1 MSKMLLVS
9 ILATSLESH
18 WNVTVFK
25 PFGSYS
31 LFPCFEAVHLRINNK
46 LALIWEL
53 RRIILVVRGDGF
65 SYGYYMFRKYVFI
78 YHRIK
83 AVSLLKDALKE
94 KKINPESAMLFQVW
108 FFFFLWI
115 YHILWY
121 MWKLINIVCL
131 YDLVLV
137 FWSRFSISSY

>member
-25 PFGSYS
+25 PFGSYA

-46 LALIWEL
+46 LAFIWEL

-94 KKINPESAMLFQVW
+94 KKKNLNLQCF
-108 FFFFLWI
+108 FRFDFFFLWI

>member
-25 PFGSYS
+25 PFGSYA

-46 LALIWEL
+46 LAFIWEL

-94 KKINPESAMLFQVW
+94 KKNKPWICNAFSGLI
-108 FFFFLWI
+108 FFFPLNISHSLI
-115 YHILWY
+115 YVEIDKYRVFIWS
-121 MWKLINIVCL
+121 CAS
-131 YDLVLV
+131 VLV
-137 FWSRFSISSY
+137 TLQHI